1 MSRFGKFGWDGG
13 SEKTESWQ
21 EIQAQMAK
29 KRMDR
34 LSSQELEMV
43 RDYASVR
50 AANKRPLKYN
60 SMETFTQSHPGK
72 FPRLSTPQMT
82 LKPKTKHM
90 MFNTS
95 AVLAFDGLAY
105 IIPFHDYDRK
115 QIVILPVAEEE
126 LSSLRWARMKDDKW
140 IPRPISCED
149 FLEEVYYNIGLD
161 RSKTYKCMA
170 EVQQTPRGLALMF
183 DMATAWEAPSQKEEV
198 TDVITGEIKM
208 KRVKH
213 YPERFKNGGGL
224 SFDEY
229 EAGRKNRAFN
239 SLEGFVGGGMMPT
252 DSDSPTALPKEIE
265 EKLER
270 KNTEELS
277 DSVRK
282 ALERFGPTIDQV
294 TEDGMFDDSEQLQ
307 MEMNPVADSVAEE
320 SEASRIQEGQNNER
334 VEDEYRD
341 EQVRNE

>member
-1 MSRFGKFGWDGG
+1 MNSFGKFSRESGQAN
-13 SEKTESWQ
+13 SKSWQ
-21 EIQAQMAK
+21 ENQARLAK

-95 AVLAFDGLAY
+95 AVLAFEGLAY

-140 IPRPISCED
+140 VPRPISCED
-149 FLEEVYYNIGLD
+149 FLEEVYYNTGLD
-161 RSKTYKCMA
+161 RTKTYKCMA
-170 EVQQTPRGLALMF
+170 EVQETPRGLALMF
-183 DMATAWEAPSQKEEV
+183 DLTTAWEAPSQKEEV
-198 TDVITGEIKM
+198 TDVSTGEIKL

-213 YPERFKNGGGL
+213 YPEKYKNGGGL
-224 SFDEY
+224 SFSEY

-239 SLEGFVGGGMMPT
+239 NLEGFVGGGMMPT
-252 DSDSPTALPKEIE
+252 DSDRLAALPKEIE
-265 EKLER
+265 ARLEK

-282 ALERFGPTIDQV
+282 ALERFGPTTDQMA
-294 TEDGMFDDSEQLQ
+294 EDGIFDDSVQIH
-307 MEMNPVADSVAEE
+307 MGMNATARSGTEE
-320 SEASRIQEGQNNER
+320 SPTTGVRKDQNNER
-334 VEDEYRD
+334 LGDDYRD